1 MSSASGATAYYTAGS
16 YYTQG
21 ESQSQW
27 GGEAREAAGV
37 SDGPV
42 DPIEFENILNGLSAD
57 GVPLTEHNA
66 SGKAR
71 QVGID
76 LTFSAPKS
84 VSILAQGEHGGT
96 IRDVLWAANTAA
108 MKFVEKNF
116 AQLRQTDPEN
126 GKRIY
131 KSDQK
136 IVYASFMEEV
146 SRAND
151 PAIHI
156 HNPLAN
162 LILDNDGKFHAMHNT
177 MILRNIKLLGAVFR
191 AEVAKGMRE
200 MGLNLESAGKHGL
213 FEVANV
219 PPEVKKL
226 FSKRREQM
234 EGMLKDSTVKERAM
248 DRIALISRPNKDHLS
263 PTQLLLQWSDELA
276 AIGTSFQQI
285 TKDAFN
291 VTPERTQS
299 PAQVLSTVI
308 ADLSETQRSWTEI
321 DVLRSALMDD
331 VPQVT
336 AAELQTEM
344 QSRVKAGKLVKDGEH
359 FTTPQILRREA
370 AVIKQMKE
378 GHLRGEVVAE
388 FVPPNADPKALT
400 MTQSQ
405 QDGADLAVSN
415 RGKFVGIQG
424 DAGVGKTTLLKAAI
438 PVFKEAGLQVIGIA
452 PTNTAEEALR
462 ETGVFDKVMTS
473 QQFCLTPRGDRRTV
487 LVVDEASMLG
497 TKSMLNILQYANKKD
512 MAKVILMGDV
522 NQHGAIEAGTPFAD
536 MQRAGLP
543 TAIVDQIV
551 RQKDPRHRDGIA
563 KLAKSNIRAGLNA
576 FAPELHEVNRDVMN
590 QHAVDLWQAGDN
602 PNTPIIV
609 QTNRHKAEINA
620 AIKGS
625 IGQVGPGKDHT
636 IWRRVHAKPS
646 QKMLAKTYKN
656 ASHIRIGRDVKRAGL
671 RRGEIYKVEAV
682 DEKRS
687 TVTLSSGG
695 KTKTFKPA
703 KRKLHKDTVELYQQD
718 KIKLHAKDRVR
729 FTRGGKDR
737 SVNNN
742 DRGTVKS
749 IDEKTITLV
758 LDKGK
763 TLTLPVNAPELR
775 HLDHGWALTGYSVQ
789 GKTENSAIVVM
800 PSHASPLTTLESLY
814 VGMSRHK
821 ETVALVTDNADR
833 LKFNLEHALDMK
845 TDRMNVHK
853 GPLQK
858 PQPTRDRPG
867 GQKDYGLTL
876 HRNPEGRS
884 NADDR
889 HWLTRDMKVSKPQPR
904 DIARSRSS
912 DRGR

>member
-1 MSSASGATAYYTAGS
+1 MLSIGTMSSASGASAYYTAGS

-27 GGEAREAAGV
+27 GGEAREAAGI
-37 SDGPV
+37 SEGPV
-42 DPIEFENILNGLSAD
+42 DPKEFENIFNGLSAD
-57 GVPLTEHNA
+57 GVPLTEYNA

-76 LTFSAPKS
+76 LTFSVGKTP
-84 VSILAQGEHGGT
+84 SILAQGKH
-96 IRDVLWAANTAA
+96 RDKFLEVFWTANSAT
-108 MKFVEKNF
+108 MKFVEKKF
-116 AQLRQTDPEN
+116 AQQRQTDPET

-136 IVYASFMEEV
+136 VIYASFMENV

-151 PAIHI
+151 PAVHI

-162 LILDNDGKFHAMHNT
+162 LILDDDGKFHAMHNT
-177 MILRNIKLLGAVFR
+177 MILRNIKLIGAVFR
-191 AEVAKGMRE
+191 AEVAKGMRD

-219 PPEVKKL
+219 SPEAKKL

-248 DRIALISRPNKDHLS
+248 DRIALISRPNKDQLS
-263 PTQLLLQWSDELA
+263 PTELLVQWSDELSG
-276 AIGTSFQQI
+276 IGTSFEQI
-285 TKDAFN
+285 TKEAFG
-291 VTPERTQS
+291 VTPEKTQS
-299 PAQVLSTVI
+299 PAQVLNTVI
-308 ADLSETQRSWTEI
+308 GDLSETQRSWTEA

-336 AAELQTEM
+336 AAELQIEM
-344 QSRVKAGKLVKDGEH
+344 QSRVKAGTLVKDGKH

-370 AVIKQMKE
+370 AVINQMKD

-388 FVPPNADPKALT
+388 FVQPSADPNALT
-400 MTQSQ
+400 MTQGQ
-405 QDGADLAVSN
+405 QAGADLAVST
-415 RGKFVGIQG
+415 RDKFAGIQG
-424 DAGVGKTTLLKAAI
+424 DAGVGKTTLLKAAL
-438 PVFKEAGLQVIGIA
+438 PVFKEAGLKVIGIA

-462 ETGVFDKVMTS
+462 DTGVFEEVMTS
-473 QQFCLTPRGDRRTV
+473 QQFCLTPRGDRQTV

-497 TKSMLNILQYANKKD
+497 TKSMLNILQFANKKD

-551 RQKDPRHRDGIA
+551 RQKDARHRSGIA
-563 KLAKSNIRAGLNA
+563 QLAKGNIRAGFKA
-576 FAPELHEVNRDVMN
+576 FAPEIHDVDRNAMN

-625 IGQVGPGKDHT
+625 LGQIGPGKDHT

-646 QKMLAKTYKN
+646 QKMLAKTYKTS
-656 ASHIRIGRDVKRAGL
+656 SHIRIGRDVKRAGL

-682 DEKRS
+682 NEKRS
-687 TVTLSSGG
+687 AVTLSSGG

-703 KRKLHKDTVELYQQD
+703 KRALHKDTIELYQQD

-742 DRGTVKS
+742 DRGTIKS
-749 IDEKTITLV
+749 IDEKNVTLV

-763 TLTLPVNAPELR
+763 TLTLPLNAPELR
-775 HLDHGWALTGYSVQ
+775 HMDHGWALTGYSVQ
-789 GKTENSAIVVM
+789 GQTENSAIVVM

-821 ETVALVTDNADR
+821 ESVALVTDNADR
-833 LKFNLEHALDMK
+833 LKLNLEHALDMK

-858 PQPTRDRPG
+858 TQPKRDRPA
-867 GQKDYGLTL
+867 GQRRQMTLHDAKDYRHPVEKRLGLPKTQQT
-876 HRNPEGRS
+876 NKVKTKS
-884 NADDR
+884 N
-889 HWLTRDMKVSKPQPR
+889 
-904 DIARSRSS
+904 

>member
-27 GGEAREAAGV
+27 GGGAREAAGI

-57 GVPLTEHNA
+57 GVPLTKHNA

-76 LTFSAPKS
+76 ATFSPGKT
-84 VSILAQGEHGGT
+84 VSILAQGVYGDK
-96 IRDVLWAANTAA
+96 IREVIWTANKAG
-108 MKFVEKNF
+108 MGFLGKNF
-116 AQLRQTDPEN
+116 AQIRLTDPKT

-136 IVYASFMEEV
+136 IVYASFMEKV

-151 PAIHI
+151 PSLHI
-156 HNPLAN
+156 HNPLPN
-162 LILDNDGKFHAMHNT
+162 LVLDDNGKFHAMHNT
-177 MILRNIKLLGAVFR
+177 MILRNIKLIGAVFR

-200 MGLNLESAGKHGL
+200 LGVNLESAGKHGL
-213 FEVANV
+213 FEVTNV
-219 PPEVKKL
+219 SPEVKKL

-234 EGMLKDSTVKERAM
+234 EGMLKDSMVKERAM

-263 PTQLLLQWSDELA
+263 PAELLVQWSDELA
-276 AIGTSFQQI
+276 TIGTSFEQI
-285 TKDAFN
+285 TRDAFN
-291 VTPERTQS
+291 VNPERTQS
-299 PAQVLSTVI
+299 PTQVLNTVI
-308 ADLSETQRSWTEI
+308 SDLSESQRTWTEI
-321 DVLRSALMDD
+321 DVLRSALMDG

-344 QSRVKAGKLVKDGEH
+344 QSRVKAGTLVKDGKD

-370 AVIKQMKE
+370 AVIKQMKN
-378 GHLRGEVVAE
+378 GRLRGEVVAE
-388 FVPPNADPKALT
+388 VVPPNTDPNALKLTQGQQKAGNLI
-400 MTQSQ
+400 
-405 QDGADLAVSN
+405 VSS
-415 RGKFVGIQG
+415 RDKIIGIQG
-424 DAGVGKTTLLKAAI
+424 DAGVGKTTMLKAAI
-438 PVFKEAGLQVIGIA
+438 PLAKDAGLKVIGIA
-452 PTNTAEEALR
+452 PTSTAVEALE

-473 QQFCLTPRGDRRTV
+473 QQFCLTPRGDNQTL

-497 TKSMLNILQYANKKD
+497 TKSMLNILQYANSKE
-512 MAKVILMGDV
+512 MAKVVLMGDV
-522 NQHGAIEAGTPFAD
+522 NQHGAIEAGAPFAD
-536 MQRAGLP
+536 MQRAGLQ
-543 TAIVDQIV
+543 TAKIDQIV
-551 RQKDPRHRDGIA
+551 RQKDARHRGGIA
-563 KLAKSNIRAGLNA
+563 QLAKGNIRAGFKA
-576 FAPELHEVNRDVMN
+576 FAPEIHQVNRETMN
-590 QHAVDLWQAGDN
+590 QHAVDLWQASDN
-602 PNTPIIV
+602 SKTPIIV

-620 AIKGS
+620 AIKS
-625 IGQVGPGKDHT
+625 SLGQEGPGRDHT
-636 IWRRVHAKPS
+636 IWRQIHAKPS
-646 QKMLAKTYKN
+646 QKMLARTYKD
-656 ASHIRIGRDVKRAGL
+656 ASHIRIGRDFKRAGL
-671 RRGEIYKVEAV
+671 RRGEIYKIEAV

-687 TVTLSSGG
+687 RVTLSSNG

-703 KRKLHKDTVELYQQD
+703 KRKLHKDTVQMYQQD
-718 KIKLHAKDRVR
+718 IIKLHAKDRVR

-737 SVNNN
+737 KVNNN
-742 DRGTVKS
+742 DRGTIKS
-749 IDEKTITLV
+749 IGEKTVTLV

-775 HLDHGWALTGYSVQ
+775 HMDHGWALTGYSVQ

-833 LKFNLEHALDMK
+833 LKLNLEHALDMK

-858 PQPTRDRPG
+858 PQPKRDRPPG
-867 GQKDYGLTL
+867 HRHQMTL
-876 HRNPEGRS
+876 HKAKDDHHPLEKRLGTTKPQQPDRVRTRS
-884 NADDR
+884 N
-889 HWLTRDMKVSKPQPR
+889 
-904 DIARSRSS
+904 

>member
-1 MSSASGATAYYTAGS
+1 MLSVGTISSASGATAYYTAGS

-21 ESQSQW
+21 ESQSRW

-42 DPIEFENILNGLSAD
+42 DPIEFENLLNGLSAD
-57 GVPLTEHNA
+57 GVPLTKHNA
-66 SGKAR
+66 SGKDR

-76 LTFSAPKS
+76 LTFSPPKS
-84 VSILAQGEHGGT
+84 VSILAQGKHGDK
-96 IRDVLWAANTAA
+96 IREILWKANAAA
-108 MKFVEKNF
+108 MKLVEKEF
-116 AQLRQTDPEN
+116 AQLRLTDPKS

-136 IVYASFMEEV
+136 ILYASFMEEV

-151 PAIHI
+151 PAMHI
-156 HNPLAN
+156 HNPLMN
-162 LILDNDGKFHAMHNT
+162 LILGDDGKFYAMHNT
-177 MILRNIKLLGAVFR
+177 MILRNIKLIGAVFR

-200 MGLNLESAGKHGL
+200 LGVNLEPAGKHGL

-219 PPEVKKL
+219 SPEVKKL

-248 DRIALISRPNKDHLS
+248 DRIALISRPNKEHLS
-263 PTQLLLQWSDELA
+263 PAELLVQWTDELA
-276 AIGTSFQQI
+276 AIGASFQEI
-285 TKDAFN
+285 TNAAFN
-291 VTPERTQS
+291 VRPERTQS
-299 PAQVLSTVI
+299 PAQVLNTVI
-308 ADLSETQRSWTEI
+308 SDLSETQRSWTEI
-321 DVLRSALMDD
+321 DVLRSALMDG

-344 QSRVKAGKLVKDGEH
+344 TSRVKAGTLVKDGKH

-370 AVIKQMKE
+370 AVIKEMKD

-388 FVPPNADPKALT
+388 RVPPNADPDALKL
-400 MTQSQ
+400 TQGQ
-405 QDGADLAVSN
+405 QGAGNLIVSS
-415 RGKFVGIQG
+415 RDRIIGIQG
-424 DAGVGKTTLLKAAI
+424 DAGVGKTTMLKAAI
-438 PVFKEAGLQVIGIA
+438 PLAKDAGLKVIGIA
-452 PTNTAEEALR
+452 PTNTAVEALE

-473 QQFCLTPRGDRRTV
+473 QQFCLTPRGDSQTL

-497 TKSMLNILQYANKKD
+497 TRSMLNILQYANSKD
-512 MAKVILMGDV
+512 MAKVVLMGDV

-536 MQRAGLP
+536 MQPTGLP
-543 TAIVDQIV
+543 TAKIDQIV
-551 RQKDPRHRDGIA
+551 RQQDARHRGGIA
-563 KLAKSNIRAGLNA
+563 ELAKGNIRAGFKA
-576 FAPELHEVNRDVMN
+576 FAPEIHEVNRESMN
-590 QHAVDLWQAGDN
+590 QHTVDLWQAGDN

-625 IGQVGPGKDHT
+625 LGYEGPGQDHT
-636 IWRRVHAKPS
+636 IWRQIHAKPS
-646 QKMLAKTYKN
+646 QKMLAKTYKD
-656 ASHIRIGRDVKRAGL
+656 ASHIRIGRDFKRAGL
-671 RRGEIYKVEAV
+671 RRGEVYKIEAV

-687 TVTLSSGG
+687 RVTLSLNG

-703 KRKLHKDTVELYQQD
+703 KRKLHKDTVQMYQQD

-729 FTRGGKDR
+729 FTRGGKGR

-749 IDEKTITLV
+749 IDEKTITV
-758 LDKGK
+758 ALDKGK
-763 TLTLPVNAPELR
+763 TFTLPLNAPELR
-775 HLDHGWALTGYSVQ
+775 HMDHGWALTGYSVQ

-821 ETVALVTDNADR
+821 ETVALITDSADR
-833 LKFNLEHALDMK
+833 LKLNLEHALDIK
-845 TDRMNVHK
+845 TDRMSVHK

-858 PQPTRDRPG
+858 PQPKRDRPA
-867 GQKDYGLTL
+867 GQRHQMTL
-876 HRNPEGRS
+876 HDAKDDRLPVEKRLGLRNIRQTQKVRTRS
-884 NADDR
+884 N
-889 HWLTRDMKVSKPQPR
+889 
-904 DIARSRSS
+904 